1 MALPPIVTE
10 AMQTSIDANRRSA
23 EQSQQFA
30 AEVKKFSS
38 GIGEMSAAS
47 MALSQFAKKQGK
59 IKNPF
64 KSLKE
69 TFDKT
74 SFGQARIQKREEE
87 TLASKI
93 GITREELLM
102 LKAQKELTD
111 SQEAVAESFRANA
124 AEYGINLENIS
135 TSFNDVGQML
145 LQNDKDEAA
154 DLQELIGQG
163 NVSFLEGLREQRDTP
178 LSAEE
183 QLLLDEIANTIRNSG
198 QLTEQQNE
206 LLANSS
212 QELIDTLRSNHGDIV
227 QTNQE
232 QQESSA
238 ESASFLQ
245 RMAAGL
251 VGSELAGIENAREQG
266 RRDEVTAGI
275 FEDIRDNLTSLEKS
289 LIDGFG
295 DLLDVAAEKASKG
308 IGLGLGLLLAPIAL
322 AAGMLKGFTQSLKLL
337 AKTAKLFLRVSIVK
351 PLQALGRMFVKI
363 GNAIAP
369 KKMESAAKVIS
380 NFTTKTAAFFKSL
393 ATPFKNASKA
403 FKAGLSGLKVFRT
416 ATGQFG
422 KLGFF
427 GTIGKGIN
435 KVKTFLQP
443 VTDFFKSIGT
453 KVKTA
458 FGGVS
463 KIGGFLSGIG
473 NAMKPVLKVASS
485 IGRVIGRA
493 FYPITILM
501 AAFDGVMGFIEGF
514 KANGI
519 IGGISGAFFG
529 IIDGL
534 VMKVLDLIKSL
545 VSWVAEKLGF
555 TGISE
560 ALDSFSFSDIW
571 QGIGDKVQE
580 AISWIKNFF
589 GNLISSGIKG
599 IKNFFG
605 FGGDDT
611 PDVEAEKS
619 GSGGSGGDVTPVNTD
634 RDNTMLLERY
644 RAAEAENFRSMIA
657 NNKKKELARELDR
670 KSREQEAA
678 RSRGGAVV
686 VNAPQ
691 NANVNNNSQT
701 MNQTVSIPATA
712 NPNKPRTR
720 RGRYV

>member
-10 AMQTSIDANRRSA
+10 AMQTSIDANRRNA
-23 EQSQQFA
+23 EQSQAFA
-30 AEVKKFSS
+30 AEVRKFSS

-47 MALSQFAKKQGK
+47 MALSQFAKRDKK

-64 KSLKE
+64 KSIKE
-69 TFDKT
+69 SFDKT
-74 SFGQARIQKREEE
+74 AFGQARIQKREEE
-87 TLASKI
+87 SLASKI

-145 LQNDKDEAA
+145 LKNDKEEAA
-154 DLQELIGQG
+154 ELKDLLGQG
-163 NVSFLEGLREQRDTP
+163 NLDFINELRDLKDPQ
-178 LSAEE
+178 LSDEE
-183 QLLLDEIANTIRNSG
+183 QLLLNQIAETIRVSG
-198 QLTEQQNE
+198 Q
-206 LLANSS
+206 A
-212 QELIDTLRSNHGDIV
+212 
-227 QTNQE
+227 
-232 QQESSA
+232 SA
-238 ESASFLQ
+238 EQLEQLVSSDSESATYLQ
-245 RMAAGL
+245 NMARNLASGG
-251 VGSELAGIENAREQG
+251 VGDIENAREQG
-266 RRDEVTAGI
+266 RRDEKTAAI

-295 DLLDVAAEKASKG
+295 DLLDLAAEKASKG

-322 AAGMLKGFTQSLKLL
+322 ASGMLKGFTDSVKQL
-337 AKTAKLFLRVSIVK
+337 ARTVKLFLRVSIVK
-351 PLQALGRMFVKI
+351 PLQALGRMFIKI

-369 KKMESAAKVIS
+369 KKMEAAAKAIS
-380 NFTTKTAAFFKSL
+380 NFTTKTASFFKRL
-393 ATPFKNASKA
+393 VTPLKNASKA
-403 FKAGLSGLKVFRT
+403 FKAGLNGLNVFRT

-427 GTIGKGIN
+427 GKIGKGIN
-435 KVKTFLQP
+435 TIKTFLTP
-443 VTDFFKSIGT
+443 VAEFFKSIGS

-458 FGGVS
+458 FSGVS

-473 NAMKPVLKVASS
+473 STMKPILKVASA

-501 AAFDGVMGFIEGF
+501 SVFDAVGGFIKGF

-519 IGGISGAFFG
+519 IGGLTGAWFG

-534 VMKVLDLIKSL
+534 VMKFLDLIKSL

-555 TGISE
+555 TGISK

-589 GNLISSGIKG
+589 GNLVASGIKG
-599 IKNFFG
+599 IKRFFG
-605 FGGDDT
+605 FGGDEEE
-611 PDVEAEKS
+611 EAPSNKES
-619 GSGGSGGDVTPVNTD
+619 Q
-634 RDNTMLLERY
+634 
-644 RAAEAENFRSMIA
+644 RAADIRARKMKRGRMTQEEKDAENLQRIQDAKDKAAAGDNNNEYDFFEQMRQMEDSKARSDKEIA
-657 NNKKKELARELDR
+657 EMNR

-678 RSRGGAVV
+678 KGGGSAVV
-686 VNAPQ
+686 VHAPQ

-712 NPNKPRTR
+712 NPNKPRGR
-720 RGRYV
+720 ARGRQRYS